1 MMKFEML
8 TILLYIYTCLLVV
21 CLAQDCD
28 AKSWADTVSAAPR
41 DVVTA
46 PTDINV
52 VSKQKQRASPGV
64 HKKLPRNVKKYS
76 VRNVYDGDTLTLVDE
91 RRVRL
96 LGIDTPELQEQQAYA
111 PEAKEFTKRHC
122 HKKEIYLDIHG
133 TDKYGRLLAIVWV
146 PLECRNQHDALFLN
160 VNEALVAE
168 GLATVYMANKKERL
182 PNLKSLLALQNT
194 ARLQKVRVWRNFVE
208 RNVVVTRYGAAY
220 HLPTCRHLVRSHN
233 TEILKA
239 SAAIDRGL
247 HACRTCLA
255 DEV

>member
-1 MMKFEML
+1 ML

-21 CLAQDCD
+21 CLAQDCN
-28 AKSWADTVSAAPR
+28 AKNWADIVSAAPK
-41 DVVTA
+41 DAA
-46 PTDINV
+46 PLAPSDISNAAPIDK
-52 VSKQKQRASPGV
+52 KQQRSSAGVYKQ
-64 HKKLPRNVKKYS
+64 LPRNAKKYR

-96 LGIDTPELQEQQAYA
+96 LGVDTPELQEKQAYA
-111 PEAKEFTKRHC
+111 EEAKTFTKQHC
-122 HKKEIYLDIHG
+122 HKRDIYLDIYG

-146 PLECRNQHDALFLN
+146 PLDTTNDSLFLN
-160 VNEALVAE
+160 INEGLVAN
-168 GLATVYMANKKERL
+168 GLATVYKANKNERL
-182 PNLKSLLALQNT
+182 PNFKTLLALQNT
-194 ARLQKVRVWRNFVE
+194 ARLQNLGLWKNFVE

-220 HLPTCRHLVRSHN
+220 HLPTCRHLARSHN